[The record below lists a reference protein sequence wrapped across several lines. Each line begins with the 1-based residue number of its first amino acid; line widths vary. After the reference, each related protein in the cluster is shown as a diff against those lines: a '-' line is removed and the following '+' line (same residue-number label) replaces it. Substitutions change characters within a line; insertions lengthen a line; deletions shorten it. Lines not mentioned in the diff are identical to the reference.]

1 MAGNIPAA
9 PPTRRTIDLRS
20 LQYGL
25 SGPEQP
31 YPVFQFSGYQNR
43 WEYPG
48 HNPFG
53 PTPLGAQD
61 NLGPNGNS

>member
-1 MAGNIPAA
+1 MAFIPKA
-9 PPTRRTIDLRS
+9 PPVRKTIDLRS
-20 LQYGL
+20 LSYGL

-31 YPVFQFSGYQNR
+31 YPVYQFSGYATR

-53 PTPLGAQD
+53 PNPLGAQD